1 MYVCVCVHVLSCVHV
16 SVAQLCVF
24 GKRVTASTRNYVLL
38 CLLCFHMHI
47 KTYMHTHMSER
58 ARTTGRGQRRAAGT
72 PKTQAPTCAPGLSA
86 QVCAPRPARPGLRA
100 ARSARPLR
108 SRLVAGAWG
117 AAAPQPRMGRR
128 RARSRGRLC
137 RREERRHK
145 VRIHLRSRRAHR
157 CTVAGRGRAPR
168 RCRRVRHCVLAFGS
182 RGLDAC

>member
-1 MYVCVCVHVLSCVHV
+1 MRVESSGRARARGCTRSQRQSCSAHRGRFFERLP
-16 SVAQLCVF
+16 AAAAA
-24 GKRVTASTRNYVLL
+24 GKRELRGQNAQRTQVRLKRAT
-38 CLLCFHMHI
+38 
-47 KTYMHTHMSER
+47 HTS
-58 ARTTGRGQRRAAGT
+58 AAGRGQRRDWQSRRGHAKVAH
-72 PKTQAPTCAPGLSA
+72 
-86 QVCAPRPARPGLRA
+86 PGLRA

-128 RARSRGRLC
+128 SARSRGRLC
-137 RREERRHK
+137 RREERWHK